1 MLQFALLISLYSK
14 FTMSDLAILLMGPTA
29 TGKTQLALQLSTF
42 YPIEIISVDSA
53 LIYKDMN
60 IGTAKPTVQELEQV
74 PHHLINIIS
83 PLESYSVA
91 NFITQSSALI
101 KAISKRG
108 KLPVLVGGTMMYY
121 NALLNG
127 ISKLPE
133 ADDNIRQQLHARG
146 LELGWEDLY
155 DELKS
160 IDNIAAL
167 KIMPNDQQRIIRAL
181 EVFYLTGRP
190 ISQLQQENKT
200 IPTTDV
206 NFLKLAILPSTREI
220 LHQRINQRFINMLN
234 NGFIEEVKYLQQKY
248 PQLTIAHSAMR
259 CVGYYQVWK
268 YLSGELSYAQLI
280 DAGMAATRQLAKR
293 QITWLKNMAVINL
306 DDKQNLDLDSMFIQ
320 LLKLIK
326 LLRFVN

>member
-1 MLQFALLISLYSK
+1 MLQFALLISLDSK

-29 TGKTQLALQLSTF
+29 TGKTQLALQLATC

-60 IGTAKPTVQELEQV
+60 VGTAKPTLQELAQV
-74 PHHLINIIS
+74 PHHLIDIIS

-91 NFITQSSALI
+91 NFISQSSALI
-101 KAISKRG
+101 KQINKRG

-133 ADDNIRQQLHARG
+133 ADAHMRQQLYERG
-146 LELGWEDLY
+146 LELGWEGLHN
-155 DELKS
+155 ELKS
-160 IDNIAAL
+160 VDNVAAL

-200 IPTTDV
+200 TLMEDV
-206 NFLKLAILPSTREI
+206 NFLKLAILPTKREI

-234 NGFIEEVKYLQQKY
+234 DGFVEEVRGLQQQY
-248 PQLTIAHSAMR
+248 PQLTMEHSAMR
-259 CVGYYQVWK
+259 CVGYHQVWQ

-293 QITWLKNMAVINL
+293 QITWLKNMSATNL
-306 DDKQNLDLDSMFIQ
+306 DDEQNLDLDSMFNQ
-320 LLKLIK
+320 LLKSVK
-326 LLRFVN
+326 LFSLG